1 MTFKN
6 AEKEIRRCKENLSA
20 LMSNSHRNINLGG
33 GQVSSQAD

>member
-20 LMSNSHRNINLGG
+20 LMSNSHRNINWGE
-33 GQVSSQAD
+33 VKSIHK